1 MWEIIKKRS
10 IKMNFYISKN
20 YINDCLKAEKA
31 IQETF
36 ITDNGDIITLETA
49 LQMVSTFMLCNEIS
63 NLRATIN
70 NLNLILRHEDY

>member
-1 MWEIIKKRS
+1 
-10 IKMNFYISKN
+10 MNFYISKN
-20 YINDCLKAEKA
+20 SINDCLKAAKA
-31 IQETF
+31 IQET

-63 NLRATIN
+63 DLRATIN

>member
-20 YINDCLKAEKA
+20 SINDCLKAAKA

-63 NLRATIN
+63 DLRATIN